1 MFRTLIRVAM
11 LAIIWSLWLY
21 RKDKVFNGK
30 KISLAGH
37 LSVYRYAV
45 AELEQKNGGA
55 KVKTDMSFFL
65 ERQII
70 QQQQAGIKI
79 LRNLYD

>member
-1 MFRTLIRVAM
+1 MFRTLIRVAV

-55 KVKTDMSFFL
+55 KVKTDMSFFWNAKSYDNNKL
-65 ERQII
+65 EL
-70 QQQQAGIKI
+70 KI
-79 LRNLYD
+79 